1 MTSSVGRLFSWSN
14 RLDSWSF
21 HKRPV
26 DAGMMSLSRKQI
38 FLYIGLVLSYHLPVS
53 RGRILAVALRSL
65 VLLFGELR
73 GPCETLAVRRVRTE
87 LA

>member
-1 MTSSVGRLFSWSN
+1 MSSLVGLLFKWSN
-14 RLDSWSF
+14 RLGSWPF

-26 DAGMMSLSRKQI
+26 DAGMMSLSRKEI

-65 VLLFGELR
+65 VLFFGELR
-73 GPCETLAVRRVRTE
+73 ETFETLTVRRVRT
-87 LA
+87 